1 MANTIDI
8 WPSVN
13 PLSRNT
19 VADGAAI
26 QRATIQP
33 LVVRTEELRRK
44 LEEIGDG
51 NIPAISNKL
60 DREIADRQ
68 QADTNLSSDIVNET
82 RKRNLADNDI
92 IDRIGEIYEEID
104 DTINF
109 VPGEGIEFVDE
120 GNNTIAI
127 TAETSAPAVEIVS
140 PNDTIDITEETDP
153 TTNVKTF
160 SIDTKSQ
167 GDAKFGIFNKKTNNY
182 IAYNNGGWTFSKKT
196 GSLEISQDETT
207 ITGLKQNKIY
217 HVTCEGSYKVI
228 SQCDY
233 ILTAY
238 IQDNDGGKHYF
249 DVDLTNN
256 INREIPVTITFDY
269 LAEVPGSNNDYVFVF
284 TKWGSDETSN
294 TTYNASFEIKSLSL
308 HEIASVTAN
317 EGESP
322 EPPQPVTVPEIKAY
336 GIMGNSTIVSPTE
349 DYVYCKFV
357 GSDMTTNTVTRNS
370 DKTIITLKSN
380 AIYNVT
386 ALINLTTR
394 NIIADGYERLQ
405 FLVPYKANG
414 NLQYFTTVDL
424 SNNDKNTFCI
434 TWQITDCTELYI
446 KVKEVAQA
454 NAATNVFVNI
464 HSIQFIETIV

>member
-8 WPSVN
+8 WPAVN
-13 PLSRNT
+13 PLTRNT

-33 LVVRTEELRRK
+33 LVERTDK
-44 LEEIGDG
+44 LLEKLDEIGDG
-51 NIPAISNKL
+51 NIPALTDKL
-60 DREIADRQ
+60 NREIAAREQ
-68 QADTNLSSDIVNET
+68 GDTNLGNEINSEAYT
-82 RKRNLADNDI
+82 RSNADNDI
-92 IDRIGEIYEEID
+92 TNRVDEIYEEID

-109 VPGEGIEFVDE
+109 VPGEGIEFVEQD
-120 GNNTIAI
+120 NNTIAI
-127 TAETSAPAVEIVS
+127 TAETSVPAVEIVS

-182 IAYNNGGWTFSKKT
+182 IAYNNGGWIFSKKT

-228 SQCDY
+228 SQTDY
-233 ILTAY
+233 ILAAY

-294 TTYNASFEIKSLSL
+294 TTYNVSFEIKSLSL

-336 GIMGNSTIVSPTE
+336 GIIGNSTIVSPTE
-349 DYVYCKFV
+349 NYVYCKFA
-357 GSDMTTNTVTRNS
+357 GSDMTSNTVTRNS

-394 NIIADGYERLQ
+394 NIITDGYERLQ
-405 FLVPYKANG
+405 FLVPYKANS

-434 TWQITDCTELYI
+434 TWQITDCMELYI
-446 KVKEVAQA
+446 KVREVAQA
-454 NAATNVFVNI
+454 NAATNVSVNI

>member
-8 WPSVN
+8 WPTVN
-13 PLSRNT
+13 PLTRNT

-26 QRATIQP
+26 QRTTIQP
-33 LVVRTEELRRK
+33 LVERTDK
-44 LEEIGDG
+44 LLEKLDEIGDG
-51 NIPAISNKL
+51 NIPALTDKL
-60 DREIADRQ
+60 NREIADREQ
-68 QADTNLSSDIVNET
+68 GDSDITDRVN
-82 RKRNLADNDI
+82 
-92 IDRIGEIYEEID
+92 EIYEEID
-104 DTINF
+104 NTINF
-109 VPGEGIEFVDE
+109 VPGEGIEFVEQD
-120 GNNTIAI
+120 NNTIAI
-127 TAETSAPAVEIVS
+127 TAKTSVPAVEIVS

-167 GDAKFGIFNKKTNNY
+167 SYVKFGIFNKKNNNY
-182 IAYNNGGWTFSKKT
+182 IAYNNGGWTFLKKT

-228 SQCDY
+228 SQTDY

-249 DVDLTNN
+249 DVDLTND

-269 LAEVPGSNNDYVFVF
+269 FAEVPGSNNDYVFVF

-294 TTYNASFEIKSLSL
+294 TTYDVNFEIKSLSL

-322 EPPQPVTVPEIKAY
+322 QPVIVPEIKAY
-336 GIMGNSTIVSPTE
+336 GIISNSTIVSPTE
-349 DYVYCKFV
+349 DYVYCKFA
-357 GSDMTTNTVTRNS
+357 GNDMTSNMVIRNS

-386 ALINLTTR
+386 ALINLTPR

-405 FLVPYKANG
+405 FLVPYKANN

-446 KVKEVAQA
+446 KVKEIAQA
-454 NAATNVFVNI
+454 NAAANVSVNI

>member
-8 WPSVN
+8 LWPTVN
-13 PLSRNT
+13 PLTRNT

-26 QRATIQP
+26 QKATIQP
-33 LVVRTEELRRK
+33 LDVRTEELRRK
-44 LEEIGDG
+44 LAEIGDG
-51 NIPAISNKL
+51 NIPTLTDKL
-60 DREIADRQ
+60 NREITDREQ
-68 QADTNLSSDIVNET
+68 G
-82 RKRNLADNDI
+82 DNDI
-92 IDRIGEIYEEID
+92 TNRVDEIYEEID

-109 VPGEGIEFVDE
+109 VPGEGIEFVEQD
-120 GNNTIAI
+120 NNTIAI

-167 GDAKFGIFNKKTNNY
+167 GDAKFGIFNKKINNY

-228 SQCDY
+228 SQTDY
-233 ILTAY
+233 ILAAY
-238 IQDNDGGKHYF
+238 IQDNDGDKHYF

-269 LAEVPGSNNDYVFVF
+269 LAEVQGSNNDYVFVF

-294 TTYNASFEIKSLSL
+294 TTYNVSFEIKSLSL

-322 EPPQPVTVPEIKAY
+322 EPPQPVAVPEIKAY
-336 GIMGNSTIVSPTE
+336 GLKISDSAQIYQDGKIVFTGSQITGNTITFTDNTNKEIVLKNNALYKCDAILKIKPKNAVQDAYQKVTIKIPFKGNGST
-349 DYVYCKFV
+349 
-357 GSDMTTNTVTRNS
+357 NS
-370 DKTIITLKSN
+370 DCFLLYHTIDLSDTAYETIIPLSWQLTDATKLFINISGLESN
-380 AIYNVT
+380 IYVH
-386 ALINLTTR
+386 LISLQLIE
-394 NIIADGYERLQ
+394 II
-405 FLVPYKANG
+405 
-414 NLQYFTTVDL
+414 T
-424 SNNDKNTFCI
+424 
-434 TWQITDCTELYI
+434 
-446 KVKEVAQA
+446 
-454 NAATNVFVNI
+454 
-464 HSIQFIETIV
+464 

>member
-8 WPSVN
+8 WPAVN
-13 PLSRNT
+13 PLTRNT

-33 LVVRTEELRRK
+33 LVDRTDK
-44 LEEIGDG
+44 LLEKLDEIGDG
-51 NIPAISNKL
+51 NIPALTDKL
-60 DREIADRQ
+60 NREITAREQ
-68 QADTNLSSDIVNET
+68 GDTNLGNEINSEAYT
-82 RKRNLADNDI
+82 RNNADNDI
-92 IDRIGEIYEEID
+92 TNRVDEIYEEID

-109 VPGEGIEFVDE
+109 VPGEGIEFVEQD
-120 GNNTIAI
+120 NNTIAI
-127 TAETSAPAVEIVS
+127 TAETSAPTVEIVS

-196 GSLEISQDETT
+196 GSLEILQDETT

-228 SQCDY
+228 SQTDY

-322 EPPQPVTVPEIKAY
+322 EPPQPVTVPEIKTY
-336 GIMGNSTIVSPTE
+336 GLKIYDSASITTDGKMVFNGSQITGNDITFTDSTKKE
-349 DYVYCKFV
+349 
-357 GSDMTTNTVTRNS
+357 
-370 DKTIITLKSN
+370 IILKNN
-380 AIYNVT
+380 AIYKCDAIIKLKPTT
-386 ALINLTTR
+386 AILDAYQRIT
-394 NIIADGYERLQ
+394 IKIPFKGDGS
-405 FLVPYKANG
+405 
-414 NLQYFTTVDL
+414 
-424 SNNDKNTFCI
+424 SNNNCFMLYQTIDISDTAYETLI
-434 TWQITDCTELYI
+434 PLSWQLID
-446 KVKEVAQA
+446 
-454 NAATNVFVNI
+454 ATKLFINISGLEGNVSAHLI
-464 HSIQFIETIV
+464 SLQLIEIIS

>member
-8 WPSVN
+8 LWPTVN
-13 PLSRNT
+13 PLTRNT

-26 QRATIQP
+26 QRSTIQP
-33 LVVRTEELRRK
+33 LDVRTEELRRK

-51 NIPAISNKL
+51 NIPALTDKL
-60 DREIADRQ
+60 NREITDREQ
-68 QADTNLSSDIVNET
+68 G
-82 RKRNLADNDI
+82 DNDI
-92 IDRIGEIYEEID
+92 TNRVNEIYEEID

-109 VPGEGIEFVDE
+109 VPGEGIEFVEQD
-120 GNNTIAI
+120 NNTIAI

-167 GDAKFGIFNKKTNNY
+167 GDAKFGIFNKKNNNY

-196 GSLEISQDETT
+196 GSLEISQDEIT

-228 SQCDY
+228 SQTDY
-233 ILTAY
+233 ILAAY

-269 LAEVPGSNNDYVFVF
+269 LAEVPSSNNDYVFVF

-322 EPPQPVTVPEIKAY
+322 EPPQPVAVPEIKTY
-336 GIMGNSTIVSPTE
+336 GLKIYDYASASITTDGKMVFNGSQITGNEITFTDSTKKE
-349 DYVYCKFV
+349 
-357 GSDMTTNTVTRNS
+357 
-370 DKTIITLKSN
+370 IILKNN
-380 AIYNVT
+380 AIYKCDAIIKLKPTT
-386 ALINLTTR
+386 AILDAYQRIT
-394 NIIADGYERLQ
+394 IKIPFKGDGS
-405 FLVPYKANG
+405 
-414 NLQYFTTVDL
+414 
-424 SNNDKNTFCI
+424 SNNNCFMLYQTIDISDTAYETLI
-434 TWQITDCTELYI
+434 PLSWQLID
-446 KVKEVAQA
+446 
-454 NAATNVFVNI
+454 ATKLFINISGLEGNVSAHLI
-464 HSIQFIETIV
+464 SLQLIEIIS